1 MPVAVAILREFED
14 LMVLE
19 ASDLL
24 ENINLNSNVL
34 ARTESFNA
42 AQRKSWLEEV
52 DQLLWRELSNSFFR
66 KKRVI
71 FFVLANNMS
80 K

>member
-1 MPVAVAILREFED
+1 MAVAILREFED

-19 ASDLL
+19 ANDLL

-42 AQRKSWLEEV
+42 VQRKSWLEEAG
-52 DQLLWRELSNSFFR
+52 QLLWRELSNSFSR

-71 FFVLANNMS
+71 IFVLAF
-80 K
+80 

>member
-1 MPVAVAILREFED
+1 MAVAIIREFED

-52 DQLLWRELSNSFFR
+52 DQLPWRELSNSFSR

-71 FFVLANNMS
+71 ISVMLVCNT
-80 K
+80 

>member
-19 ASDLL
+19 ANDLL

-42 AQRKSWLEEV
+42 VQRKSWLEEAG
-52 DQLLWRELSNSFFR
+52 QLLWRELSNSFSR

-71 FFVLANNMS
+71 IFVLAL
-80 K
+80 